1 MNVDAG
7 GDFAQLL
14 IRATKCYK
22 GANHGFDNDTT
33 PRYDRSQR
41 SLAAHVGLVR
51 QAPEGLN

>member
-33 PRYDRSQR
+33 PRYDE
-41 SLAAHVGLVR
+41 AAAKEAWQHMLDWFDKHLR
-51 QAPEGLN
+51 A

>member
-1 MNVDAG
+1 MWMR

-33 PRYDRSQR
+33 PRYDE
-41 SLAAHVGLVR
+41 AAAKEAWQHMLDWFDKHLR
-51 QAPEGLN
+51 A